1 MTFKPYETYRTAL
14 PVLKVGHVIKAG
26 AGSKGGSG
34 FWVIKKVMEG
44 RIKITESVTDPGKPI
59 TNKQWIPKNGEMY
72 KQISGNLDTEKIVH
86 LQYLSCLDDAES
98 NLYWGKDPVFSL
110 DTESIVN
117 NVIAPA
123 LSPVRLDC
131 WSYDQ
136 SMFLAVSL
144 ALGTQ
149 NFLFETVN
157 YEVDPLK
164 GAAPKKYLEITSEGN
179 ATFVEDQRSLRSR
192 RSPFG
197 ELGDGED

>member
-1 MTFKPYETYRTAL
+1 VSYYQYSIELQDKLASKRNSRDTTGLSRWR
-14 PVLKVGHVIKAG
+14 HVIKAG
-26 AGSKGGSG
+26 ASSKSGSG

-59 TNKQWIPKNGEMY
+59 TKKQWIPKNGEMY

-86 LQYLSCLDDAES
+86 LQYLSCLDDSAA

-123 LSPVRLDC
+123 SSLVRLDR

-136 SMFLAVSL
+136 KDNSR
-144 ALGTQ
+144 
-149 NFLFETVN
+149 
-157 YEVDPLK
+157 
-164 GAAPKKYLEITSEGN
+164 KKIDKANPYFSGIK
-179 ATFVEDQRSLRSR
+179 VIK
-192 RSPFG
+192 
-197 ELGDGED
+197 